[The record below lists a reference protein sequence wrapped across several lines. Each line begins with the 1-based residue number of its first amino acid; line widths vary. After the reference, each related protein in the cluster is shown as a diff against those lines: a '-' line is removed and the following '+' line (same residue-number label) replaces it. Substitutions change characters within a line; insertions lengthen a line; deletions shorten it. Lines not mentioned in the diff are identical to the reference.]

1 MLSFLRM
8 SLLLKFK
15 DEFLHFF
22 SPGCKVAFGGWPDF
36 FSIIEIRDSPGSEQR
51 IISISGLIVAQDDKG
66 LTERLE
72 ILSLGGGINRL
83 KQFVVGFENLLW
95 CGT

>member
-1 MLSFLRM
+1 MLSVLRM
-8 SLLLKFK
+8 SLLLKFM
-15 DEFLHFF
+15 DEILHFF
-22 SPGCKVAFGGWPDF
+22 SPCCEVALGGWPDF
-36 FSIIEIRDSPGSEQR
+36 FSIIQIRDGPGPEQR

-72 ILSLGGGINRL
+72 ILSLGGRINRL